1 MRGGL
6 GSRGVLSLPKEF
18 GMPTGY
24 ARFRGGYTRLA
35 AEILADYYWLGS
47 LCKGLVVNPC
57 HSPKEV
63 FKGPANPG
71 TKGDT
76 TCGESVQP
84 LQSEN

>member
-1 MRGGL
+1 MSKKWRCQK
-6 GSRGVLSLPKEF
+6 GSGT
-18 GMPTGY
+18 PTGN
-24 ARFRGGYTRLA
+24 AHFGGGCTRLV
-35 AEILADYYWLGS
+35 AETLAGYYLLGS

-63 FKGPANPG
+63 FKGLANPG

-84 LQSEN
+84 LQSDN

>member
-1 MRGGL
+1 MHEGGL
-6 GSRGVLSLPKEF
+6 GSRGVLGLPKEF

-24 ARFRGGYTRLA
+24 ARFGGECTRLA
-35 AEILADYYWLGS
+35 AETLAGYYWLGS

-63 FKGPANPG
+63 FKGLANPG
-71 TKGDT
+71 TKGHM

-84 LQSEN
+84 LQS